1 MSSTRLRIAF
11 AAAEAYPFAKVGG
24 LADVACALPRALAG
38 RGHDVTVVLPA
49 YPRVGRGADLGM
61 LEIPVAA
68 GREQV
73 QVLDLGVHDGVR
85 VHALAHDSAFGRRSV
100 YGYRDDDARFALF
113 AKAAVAH
120 AGEVA
125 CGPDILHCNDWHV
138 GLAPQY
144 AREGPFRAALA
155 ATATVLTIHNLAY
168 KGRHATLAPEDL
180 GVAYDPPP
188 LDRFADRLLARGI
201 AFADAVSTVSHRYR
215 DEILSPEHG
224 LGLDPLL
231 RTRRAVLRGI
241 LNGLDDAEF
250 DPSRDPDIAAP
261 FDADTL
267 DRRAVNKAVLQRAS
281 GLEADASRPLA
292 AMVSRLT
299 DQKGVDIVCA
309 ALDEIVAMG
318 AQAAIMGLGDPVY
331 ARALRAAAARHRGRV
346 AYLPTDGEAVS
357 RRMYAGADLF
367 LAPSRWEPC
376 GLGPLIALRYGAIPV
391 VRATGGLAET
401 VVDVTR
407 SPARG
412 LGFTFRA
419 RTARGLLRAVA
430 RALAAYED
438 RPAWRALQRRAMA
451 ARFSWDGAAAEYE
464 QLYDDA
470 LAHRRGDPPRAR
482 RQRSRALA

>member
-1 MSSTRLRIAF
+1 MISGCLRISF

-24 LADVACALPRALAG
+24 LADVACALPHALAS
-38 RGHDVTVVLPA
+38 RGHDVTLVLPG
-49 YPRVGRGADLGM
+49 YPCVGGEAELGT

-68 GREQV
+68 GVAAV
-73 QVLDLGVHDGVR
+73 QVLDLGIHGGVR
-85 VHALAHDSAFGRRSV
+85 VHALANDRAFGRGAV
-100 YGYRDDDARFALF
+100 YGYPDDDARFALF

-120 AGEVA
+120 AAEVA
-125 CGPDILHCNDWHV
+125 GGPDVLHCNDWHL

-144 AREGPFRAALA
+144 ARESRFRAALA

-188 LDRFADRLLARGI
+188 LAGFADRLLARGI
-201 AFADAVSTVSHRYR
+201 AFADAISTVSHRYR

-231 RTRRAVLRGI
+231 RTRRAALRGI

-250 DPSRDPDIAAP
+250 DPSRDPDIAVP
-261 FDADTL
+261 FDADAL
-267 DRRAVNKAVLQRAS
+267 DRREANKVVLQRES
-281 GLEADASRPLA
+281 GLEADARRPLA

-318 AQAAIMGLGDPVY
+318 AQAAVMGLGNPVY
-331 ARALRAAAARHRGRV
+331 ARALQDAAARHPGRI

-376 GLGPLIALRYGAIPV
+376 GLSPLIALRYGAIPV

-401 VVDVTR
+401 IVDVTR

-451 ARFSWDGAAAEYE
+451 ARFSWDAAAAEYE
-464 QLYDDA
+464 QLYADA
-470 LAHRRGDPPRAR
+470 LAHRRAGPRRAG
-482 RQRSRALA
+482 RQRSEALV